1 MKQYNDFPLSLEEWI
16 HIFESDVKYNRD
28 EPFKLDVAA
37 KRGILKL
44 LEELKERRDKDEED
58 TKLAD

>member
-16 HIFESDVKYNRD
+16 HILEYDVKYNID
-28 EPFKLDVAA
+28 EPFKLDVAS

-44 LEELKERRDKDEED
+44 LEELKERRDKDE
-58 TKLAD
+58 